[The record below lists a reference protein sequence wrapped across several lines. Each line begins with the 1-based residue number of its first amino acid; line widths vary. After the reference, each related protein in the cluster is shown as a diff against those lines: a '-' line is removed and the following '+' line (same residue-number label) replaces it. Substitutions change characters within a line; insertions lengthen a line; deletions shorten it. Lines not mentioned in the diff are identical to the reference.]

1 MKYARQI
8 VFFTVALSLLSAG
21 DCIAQQ
27 MAQDGRLLRRYR
39 RRWKIGVSSQGHIN
53 HRNPSIRLGR
63 GCGAGMWVT
72 DRSSCSAAAL

>member
-53 HRNPSIRLGR
+53 SP
-63 GCGAGMWVT
+63 
-72 DRSSCSAAAL
+72 